1 MNFPDSYFEDEVK
14 AGFFVSAKMKSYWAM
29 QLEVLNE
36 IDRICRKHHIQYFAE
51 WGTLL
56 GTVRHRGYIPWDDDM
71 DIAMKRMDYEKFR
84 KVLPGE
90 LPK

>member
-56 GTVRHRGYIPWDDDM
+56 GTVRHRGYIPWD
-71 DIAMKRMDYEKFR
+71 
-84 KVLPGE
+84 
-90 LPK
+90 